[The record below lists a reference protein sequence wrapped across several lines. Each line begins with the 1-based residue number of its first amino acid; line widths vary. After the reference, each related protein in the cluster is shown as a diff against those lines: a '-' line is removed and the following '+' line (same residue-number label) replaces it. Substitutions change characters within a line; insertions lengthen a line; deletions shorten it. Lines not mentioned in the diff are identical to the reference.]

1 LRERWTCFGSKVTGG
16 LHSRT
21 SNRVLACLVHY
32 REKVVGSR
40 RRLVDEAATAREGIE
55 KFFTEIMN
63 PKIQKN
69 FFRGCLNTNT
79 ATEVTILDKRIQGF
93 VREGLCLWKNYW
105 KRVVKRGFK
114 DGSIPSHRS
123 VDEIASLLIILTQ
136 GTNIVMKA
144 TQDRKLAQQA
154 VKLGLQS
161 IFKN

>member
-1 LRERWTCFGSKVTGG
+1 
-16 LHSRT
+16 
-21 SNRVLACLVHY
+21 
-32 REKVVGSR
+32 
-40 RRLVDEAATAREGIE
+40 
-55 KFFTEIMN
+55 
-63 PKIQKN
+63 
-69 FFRGCLNTNT
+69 
-79 ATEVTILDKRIQGF
+79 
-93 VREGLCLWKNYW
+93 
-105 KRVVKRGFK
+105 VKRGFK